1 MLKGYEVAVAGKSA
15 ALKPGEELFVEC
27 PCPDG
32 KVLIGGGAEVQ
43 WLPPG
48 NAANYTLKSSHP
60 ISIPGERQRWGAV
73 WTNATSETHPQVLV
87 FTVYAICVDGGQE

>member
-1 MLKGYEVAVAGKSA
+1 MLRDMKSRWRGN
-15 ALKPGEELFVEC
+15 LQRSPGEELFVEC

-32 KVLIGGGAEVQ
+32 KVLIGAEPKFNGCRPEMQ
-43 WLPPG
+43 QI
-48 NAANYTLKSSHP
+48 TLKSSHP